1 VLYLLLEV
9 HFLLHHLH
17 QNHLLLQL
25 EKNTYFH
32 LRHHQQNNVLQV
44 QGQEILKERV
54 FQNLTEQNLQLHHFH
69 LDQCLEFLD

>member
-1 VLYLLLEV
+1 
-9 HFLLHHLH
+9 
-17 QNHLLLQL
+17 L